1 VKDVTPGPGDGLP
14 AADGRLGEFGRIDRF
29 FKPLAAG
36 NPASL
41 GLTDDAALFGL
52 APGRELVMT
61 TDAIVGGVHFLPEDP
76 PAEVAVKALG
86 VNVSDL
92 AAMAAD
98 PLGYTLALAMPKEY
112 DDAWLEAF
120 TGGLAEAQRLFAI
133 ALLGGDSVATP
144 GPLVVSI
151 TALGTVPA
159 GRALRRNGAHAGD
172 AVFVTGTFGDAAL
185 GLLVLRGKLDP
196 GPEAAAMLV
205 DRYRRPRPR
214 LGAVPLLRR
223 LASAGL
229 DVSDGLVADLGH
241 LCAASGLAAEIE
253 MERVPLSPAA
263 RAAVGLR
270 PDLSTLP
277 LVGGD
282 DYEIVFTA
290 DPAHEAGIVGLAE
303 EAGIPV
309 TRIGRMTA
317 AEGSAEV
324 RVLDASGKPVS
335 LAGRG
340 WVHFQDG

>member
-1 VKDVTPGPGDGLP
+1 MKGVTPAPSDAPP

-36 NPASL
+36 SPGSL

-52 APGRELVMT
+52 APGRELVVT
-61 TDAIVGGVHFLPEDP
+61 TDAVVGGVHFLPGDP

-98 PLGYTLALAMPKEY
+98 PLGYTLALAMPKGC
-112 DDAWLEAF
+112 DDAWLAAF
-120 TGGLAEAQRLFAI
+120 AGGLAEAQRLFAI
-133 ALLGGDSVATP
+133 GLLGGDSVATP
-144 GPLVVSI
+144 GPLVVSV

-159 GRALRRNGAHAGD
+159 GRALRRNGARAGD
-172 AVFVTGTFGDAAL
+172 AVFVTGTLGDAAL
-185 GLLVLRGKLDP
+185 GLLVLQGKLDP
-196 GPEAAAMLV
+196 GPDAAAGLV

-214 LGAVPLLRR
+214 LAAVPLLRR
-223 LASAGL
+223 VASAGL

-241 LCAASGLAAEIE
+241 LCAASGLAAVVEL
-253 MERVPLSPAA
+253 ERVPLSPAA

-270 PDLSTLP
+270 PDLGLLP

-290 DPAHEAGIVGLAE
+290 DSGREAEIAGLAE
-303 EAGIPV
+303 QAGVPV

-317 AEGSAEV
+317 GEGPAEV
-324 RVLDASGKPVS
+324 RVLDASGAPVP

>member
-1 VKDVTPGPGDGLP
+1 MTPPASDGPRPAGD
-14 AADGRLGEFGRIDRF
+14 RLGEFDRIDRF
-29 FKPLAAG
+29 FRPLAAG

-41 GLTDDAALFGL
+41 GLTDDAALLAL
-52 APGRELVMT
+52 APDRELVVT
-61 TDAIVGGVHFLPEDP
+61 TDALVEGVHFLPGDP
-76 PAEVAVKALG
+76 PADVAVKALG

-98 PLGYTLALAMPKEY
+98 PLGYTLALAMPRGC

-120 TGGLAEAQRLFAI
+120 AGGLAEAQRLFAI

-144 GPLVVSI
+144 GPLVISV
-151 TALGTVPA
+151 TAMGTVPK
-159 GRALRRNGAHAGD
+159 GRALRRGTARAGD

-185 GLLVLRGKLDP
+185 GLLVLQGRLDP
-196 GPEAAAMLV
+196 GPAAAAELA

-214 LGAVPLLRR
+214 LAAVPLLRAV
-223 LASAGL
+223 ASAGL

-241 LCAASGLAAEIE
+241 LCAASGLAAEIA
-253 MERVPLSPAA
+253 MERVPLSAAA

-270 PDLSTLP
+270 PDLRTLP

-290 DPAHEAGIVGLAE
+290 DAAREGEIAALARDAGVD
-303 EAGIPV
+303 V
-309 TRIGRMTA
+309 TRIGGMVEA
-317 AEGSAEV
+317 GSAAGV
-324 RVLDASGKPVS
+324 RVLDPSGAPVP